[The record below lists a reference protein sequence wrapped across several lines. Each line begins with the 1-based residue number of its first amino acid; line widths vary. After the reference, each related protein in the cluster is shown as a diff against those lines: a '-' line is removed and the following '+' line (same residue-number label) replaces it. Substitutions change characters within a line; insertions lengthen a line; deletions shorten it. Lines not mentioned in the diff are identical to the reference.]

1 MMRFRQTIRE
11 WLAGRHGLLLAT
23 LLVIVGGTWAFLALA
38 DAVEENETQRFDQRI
53 IGFCRQHPG
62 PPWLQD
68 VGRDLTALGG
78 ITVMTLLTLAVCGYL
93 LISRKYRAVVLVLV
107 AVIGG
112 LLISSAIKHGIS
124 RDRPPAEFRQAYV
137 FTKSFPSGH
146 SMMSAVTYLTLGA
159 LLAQVTRGRV
169 LRVYIVTVAVLLTLL
184 VGVSRVYLRV
194 HWPTDVLAGWTG
206 GLVWSLVCLSIAHEL
221 QRRGA
226 VETGA

>member
-1 MMRFRQTIRE
+1 M
-11 WLAGRHGLLLAT
+11 LLAA
-23 LLVIVGGTWAFLALA
+23 LLVVVGGVWAFIALA
-38 DAVEENETQRFDQRI
+38 DAVEENETQRFDHRI
-53 IGFCRQHPG
+53 IDYCQHHPG

-78 ITVMTLLTLAVCGYL
+78 ITVMTLLTLTVCGYL
-93 LISRKYRAVVLVLV
+93 LISRKNRAVLLVLT

-112 LLISSAIKHGIS
+112 LLISSVIKRFVS

-146 SMMSAVTYLTLGA
+146 SMLSAVTYLTLGA

-169 LRVYIVTVAVLLTLL
+169 LKVYIVGVAVLLTLL

-206 GLVWSLVCLSIAHEL
+206 GLVWSILCLSVAHEL

-226 VETGA
+226 VEAEAEG